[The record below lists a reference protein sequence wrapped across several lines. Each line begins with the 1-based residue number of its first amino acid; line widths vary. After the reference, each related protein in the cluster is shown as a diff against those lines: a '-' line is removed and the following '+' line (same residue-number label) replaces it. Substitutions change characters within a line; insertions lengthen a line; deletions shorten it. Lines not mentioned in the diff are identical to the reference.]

1 MTKITKKLDFW
12 NHNIKNERAH
22 YLFQVSIYIRQLL
35 SLYCI
40 LYHQFLKISPKK
52 GHCTNLRRMTHK
64 SDTRYKNKTV
74 KLEKKSKQGG
84 HISLRLLY
92 CTINLTSRYNI
103 NRDKFAILNKLFNTK
118 ETFFDCVVG
127 CLLVYGLL
135 LWKYIINLVIEHCQ
149 NIFANL
155 PLCCTYFWSISN
167 FDLL

>member
-1 MTKITKKLDFW
+1 MKFIHL
-12 NHNIKNERAH
+12 A
-22 YLFQVSIYIRQLL
+22 
-35 SLYCI
+35 SLGC
-40 LYHQFLKISPKK
+40 
-52 GHCTNLRRMTHK
+52 G
-64 SDTRYKNKTV
+64 RYKVDETPYSLVVPTV
-74 KLEKKSKQGG
+74 RRLWTHGYARVQSPVCT

-103 NRDKFAILNKLFNTK
+103 NRAKFAILNKLFNTK
-118 ETFFDCVVG
+118 ETFFNCVVG
-127 CLLVYGLL
+127 CLLVYSLL